1 MASFDDLTAPHYTWP
16 LLDSTVRR
24 MVNDQLSRSLSDR
37 DASGIVGEFEEAF
50 RQFVGAQYAVS
61 FSSGTGALHCLAAT
75 QIPPGS
81 RVIAPAYTFFAT
93 ASPFAYEGI
102 DVVFADCDTYGNVTA
117 DTIERAYT
125 PDVSAVIITHM
136 WGVPCEM
143 REIVEFCHSKSL
155 LLFEDCSHAHFG
167 SIDGRRVG
175 LHADAA
181 VFSTNQKAITSG
193 EGGILVTNSRRI
205 HDDALLFGHYN
216 KRCYQEVSDSH
227 PGKALALTGYGL
239 KYRMHTL
246 SAALGLS
253 QLAIADEIER
263 RRRLNLSILKESI
276 EPFGIL
282 RVIDRVDRGC
292 LHGLYVAGMRFSPE
306 HSRMSRAE
314 FLVEFG
320 RRGGAELDAPGST
333 KDVTAEPLFSSGS
346 PSHPITRR
354 FIHREPLPGVEQFAS
369 TFLKLP
375 LWGYPGDEAFVESYA
390 EGLASLS
397 REAWV

>member
-1 MASFDDLTAPHYTWP
+1 MASFDDLLAPHYTWP
-16 LLDSTVRR
+16 LLDSGVRR
-24 MVNDQLSRSLSDR
+24 MVDDQLSRSLSDR

-50 RQFVGAQYAVS
+50 RHFVGAQYAVS

-75 QIPPGS
+75 QVPPGS

-102 DVVFADCDTYGNVTA
+102 EVVFADCDTYGNVTA
-117 DTIERAYT
+117 DTIARAYT
-125 PDVSAVIITHM
+125 PDVSAVIVTHM
-136 WGVPCEM
+136 WGIPCEM
-143 REIVEFCHSKSL
+143 REIVEFCRSRSL

-193 EGGILVTNSRRI
+193 EGGVLVTNSRRI
-205 HDDALLFGHYN
+205 HDDAILFGHYN

-227 PGKALALTGYGL
+227 PGRALALTGYGL

-253 QLAIADEIER
+253 QLRIAGEIER
-263 RRRLNLSILKESI
+263 KRRHNLQILKDSI
-276 EPFGIL
+276 EPFGVLKI
-282 RVIDRVDRGC
+282 IDRVDRGC
-292 LHGLYVAGMRFSPE
+292 LHGLYVAGMQFSPA
-306 HSRMSRAE
+306 HSRMSRSEFVAE
-314 FLVEFG
+314 VW
-320 RRGGAELDAPGST
+320 RRGGTELDAPGST
-333 KDVTAEPLFSSGS
+333 KDISTEPLFSSGS
-346 PSHPITRR
+346 PSHPITGRASQG
-354 FIHREPLPGVEQFAS
+354 EPLLGVAHFAS

-375 LWGYPGDEAFVESYA
+375 LWGYPGDEACVEAYA

-397 REAWV
+397 HEASI